1 MSDTNE
7 RLQDLR
13 KGLRT
18 FKTDRDRMQF
28 IEKDQAIHAS
38 CRISNDAHSGIGEI
52 EVTNHKIADRSDTF
66 D

>member
-1 MSDTNE
+1 
-7 RLQDLR
+7 
-13 KGLRT
+13 
-18 FKTDRDRMQF
+18 MQF